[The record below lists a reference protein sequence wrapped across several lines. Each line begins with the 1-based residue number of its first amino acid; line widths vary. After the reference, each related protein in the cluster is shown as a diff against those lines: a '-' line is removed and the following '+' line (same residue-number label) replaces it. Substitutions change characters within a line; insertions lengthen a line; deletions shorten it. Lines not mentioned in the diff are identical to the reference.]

1 MLPLRCA
8 PLLLL
13 GLAALAGGQQQQR
26 FAWGPED
33 ELNTE
38 DDPWTSC
45 QRTGADGV
53 VVRGFCRLKCTARW
67 SYAPHRMDCEMLP
80 YEELL
85 ARAHSKGQSIFR
97 KLSQDSF
104 SKVNSGT
111 SPLGPNDPDVA

>member
-1 MLPLRCA
+1 
-8 PLLLL
+8 
-13 GLAALAGGQQQQR
+13 
-26 FAWGPED
+26 
-33 ELNTE
+33 
-38 DDPWTSC
+38 
-45 QRTGADGV
+45 
-53 VVRGFCRLKCTARW
+53 
-67 SYAPHRMDCEMLP
+67 MLP